1 MGEECR
7 WLLVCVRLAEN
18 VCHAEEVD
26 GVGEEMEGVEAVDF
40 RIGVSCI
47 SCDPSRA
54 FGVSA
59 VFWDSDCDSGDSEES
74 VRSVRLDGVVE
85 GCGDDECF

>member
-1 MGEECR
+1 MGEDCR
-7 WLLVCVRLAEN
+7 WLPAHVRLAVDGCN
-18 VCHAEEVD
+18 AEEVD

-47 SCDPSRA
+47 SCDPCRA

-59 VFWDSDCDSGDSEES
+59 DCWDSGCDSGDSEES
-74 VRSVRLDGVVE
+74 VRSVLLDGVE
-85 GCGDDECF
+85 GCGEVRSF